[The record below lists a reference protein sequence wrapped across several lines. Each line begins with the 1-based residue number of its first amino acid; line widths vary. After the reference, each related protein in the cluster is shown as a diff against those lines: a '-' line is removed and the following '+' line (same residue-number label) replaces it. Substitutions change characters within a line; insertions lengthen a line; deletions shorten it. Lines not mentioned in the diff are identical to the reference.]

1 MVKNFLSAL
10 IILLTTV
17 QLSPAGQITEIRV
30 AKQTENET
38 EIVIEGKFDSYGAI
52 SLKSPARFVINME
65 GAQLAKGVPRSL
77 KVQSPLISEVL
88 VKEQDDTLRIVLYSG
103 DTEKLFY
110 PTVQAEQGLL
120 VVKCLIPEK
129 PERISGQSIEP
140 DRKGVSV
147 SNFQQRELRD
157 LFGWPEEAKIQ
168 QDKKEEK
175 KISKYSGDD
184 ITVDFYK
191 TDIHNV
197 FRIFAEISGKNI
209 LLDDQVAGKI
219 TMALKRV
226 PWDAVMD
233 IILEEQ
239 DLIMEQKPS
248 GICIVKPK
256 PREKEG
262 KGELIVKV
270 YPEKA
275 VEDVRRSQ
283 RESERL
289 QRAYDLILRADA
301 LEKHGKKK
309 EAVAI
314 YETAL
319 KSWSSNIALIKKIA
333 YLDYI
338 LGDFANSY
346 FYAGQAL
353 KLNPFDAEASLYA
366 ALSAAR
372 MGKKA
377 AARKLFDMAT
387 AQSDPKIPE
396 AFYNYGLF
404 LEKEGAH
411 EKALLIFATYEA
423 RFGPNLE
430 VRLAMARLYELQ
442 KTTKA
447 ACDTYR
453 EVITSGLP
461 MDKDTRDLV
470 QKKINALCKHKG
482 K

>member
-1 MVKNFLSAL
+1 MVKNLVAAL
-10 IILLTTV
+10 IMLLGTV
-17 QLSPAGQITEIRV
+17 QLSTAGQITEIRV
-30 AKQTENET
+30 AKQTEQET
-38 EIVIEGKFDSYGAI
+38 EIVIEGRFDSYGAVG
-52 SLKSPARFVINME
+52 LKSPARFVINLE

-77 KVQSPLISEVL
+77 KVRGPLISEVL
-88 VKEQDDTLRIVLYSG
+88 VKEQDDTLRIVLYSE
-103 DTEKLFY
+103 DTEQLFY

-120 VVKCLIPEK
+120 VVKCSIPKK
-129 PERISGQSIEP
+129 PEGPSGQSAGSDYPGISAS
-140 DRKGVSV
+140 DH
-147 SNFQQRELRD
+147 QRDLRD
-157 LFGWPEEAKIQ
+157 LFGWPEEGKIQ
-168 QDKKEEK
+168 QEKKEEK

-209 LLDDQVAGKI
+209 LLDDQVSGKI

-239 DLIMEQKPS
+239 GLIMEQKPS

-256 PREKEG
+256 PREREG
-262 KGELIVKV
+262 RGELIVKI

-275 VEDVRRSQ
+275 VENVRRSQ
-283 RESERL
+283 QEMERR
-289 QRAYDLILRADA
+289 QRAYDLILRADT
-301 LEKHGKKK
+301 LEKQGKRK
-309 EAVAI
+309 EAVCL

-319 KSWSSNIALIKKIA
+319 KSWSSNIALIKKIS

-372 MGKKA
+372 MGKKT

-387 AQSDPKIPE
+387 TQANPKIPE

-404 LEKEGAH
+404 LEKEGSH
-411 EKALLIFATYEA
+411 EKALRIFGAYEA
-423 RFGPNLE
+423 TFGPNLD
-430 VRLAMARLYELQ
+430 VRMAMARLYESQ
-442 KTTKA
+442 KRTKT
-447 ACDTYR
+447 ACETYR

-461 MDKDTRDLV
+461 MEKRTRDLV
-470 QKKINALCKHKG
+470 QKKINALCSHKG